1 MFGATSNLKIALCRS
16 LIASACALVFV
27 AMGGCN
33 KLTVNGLKDR
43 VRPSNQRDWSPE
55 LVKTPSA
62 NVDGD
67 QVSIRNIRNN
77 RYLTDDDFVVDY
89 YDRQIRL
96 QDIQTVDFLVVPF
109 KLKAIAHTMVSFGL
123 SDGTYLALSVE
134 VRKEKGEKYNP
145 LLGLGRQF
153 ELIYVLGDERDL
165 VRVRTEHRDAE
176 VYVYPSI
183 ASPLQAQALFVDMM
197 ERVNKLA
204 VEPEFYH
211 SIANNCTT
219 NLAGHVNEVSPKKIK
234 YGWRV
239 LLPGFSAKYAYDL
252 GLLDNRV
259 PFEELQEIALVNDL
273 ALKYRDAPDFSQRIR
288 SRHKKIER
296 YAEIEQRFRR
306 Q

>member
-1 MFGATSNLKIALCRS
+1 MSGVANHLKTTLRRS
-16 LIASACALVFV
+16 LSVSACILVL
-27 AMGGCN
+27 AATGN

-62 NVDGD
+62 SVEGNLVA
-67 QVSIRNIRNN
+67 IRNIRNN
-77 RYLTDDDFVVDY
+77 RYLTDDEFVVDY
-89 YDRQIRL
+89 YDREIQL

-109 KLKAIAHTMVSFGL
+109 KVKAIAHTMVSFGL

-145 LLGLGRQF
+145 VLGLGRQF
-153 ELIYVLGDERDL
+153 ELIYVLGDEKDL

-176 VYVYPSI
+176 VYVYPSV
-183 ASPLQAQALFVDMM
+183 ATPRQAQALFVDMM

-219 NLAGHVNEVSPKKIK
+219 NLAGHVNEVSPKKIN

-252 GLLDNRV
+252 GLLDNRI
-259 PFEELQEIALVNDL
+259 PFEELQKIALVNDL
-273 ALKYRDAPDFSQRIR
+273 ALKHRDAPDFSQRIR
-288 SRHKKIER
+288 SRHQRIDR

-306 Q
+306 

>member
-1 MFGATSNLKIALCRS
+1 MSGVANHLKTTLRRS
-16 LIASACALVFV
+16 LIVSACILVL
-27 AMGGCN
+27 AATGGCN

-62 NVDGD
+62 SVEGNLVA
-67 QVSIRNIRNN
+67 IRNIRNN
-77 RYLTDDDFVVDY
+77 RYLTDDEFVVDY
-89 YDRQIRL
+89 YDREIQL

-109 KLKAIAHTMVSFGL
+109 KVKAIAHTMVSFGL

-145 LLGLGRQF
+145 VLGLGRQF
-153 ELIYVLGDERDL
+153 ELIYVLGDEKDL

-176 VYVYPSI
+176 VYVYPSV
-183 ASPLQAQALFVDMM
+183 ATPRQAQALFVDMM

-219 NLAGHVNEVSPKKIK
+219 NLAGHVNEVSPKKIN

-252 GLLDNRV
+252 GLLDNRI

-273 ALKYRDAPDFSQRIR
+273 ALKHRDAPDFSQRIR
-288 SRHKKIER
+288 SRHQRIDR

-306 Q
+306 

>member
-1 MFGATSNLKIALCRS
+1 MSGVANHLKTTLRRS
-16 LIASACALVFV
+16 LRVSACILVL
-27 AMGGCN
+27 AATGGCN

-62 NVDGD
+62 SVEGNLVA
-67 QVSIRNIRNN
+67 IRNIRNN
-77 RYLTDDDFVVDY
+77 RYLTDDEFVVDY
-89 YDRQIRL
+89 YDREIQL

-109 KLKAIAHTMVSFGL
+109 KVKAIAHTMVSFGL

-145 LLGLGRQF
+145 VLGLGRQF
-153 ELIYVLGDERDL
+153 ELIYVLGDVKDL

-176 VYVYPSI
+176 VYVYPSV
-183 ASPLQAQALFVDMM
+183 ATPRQAQALFVDMM

-219 NLAGHVNEVSPKKIK
+219 NLAGHVNEVSPKKIN

-252 GLLDNRV
+252 GLLDNRI

-273 ALKYRDAPDFSQRIR
+273 ALKHRDAPDFSQRIR
-288 SRHKKIER
+288 SRHQRIDR

-306 Q
+306 